1 MKTKLFLFVS
11 LTFFGYSYAQE
22 SKEVLFLGNSYTY
35 VNDLP
40 QLLVEA
46 AASVGDIVVKD
57 QNTPGGYT
65 LEWHST
71 NVTSLNKIKQ
81 GTWDFVVLQ
90 EQSQRPSLW
99 DAYVEEY
106 VYPFAQR
113 LNDTIVKYN
122 PCAETA
128 FYMTWGRENGDPSNC
143 SDWPPVCTYEGMD
156 DLLRERYLIMANDN
170 EAITSPVGAV
180 WRYLRDNN
188 LNIDLYLSDGSHP
201 SLAGSYAASI
211 AFYTVIFR
219 KDPTLITFNSTL
231 PADEASII
239 KDVVKLVVYDNLT
252 EWYVGIYIPVAD
264 FTHSN
269 NGNGEYTF
277 INTSTYS
284 TNYLWDFGD
293 ENSSTEENPIHTY
306 TEEGEYTVTL
316 TSNYLCE
323 NSSIKSETINVIL
336 GIDDF
341 SIKKIVE
348 IYPNPVKDIM
358 NIETTSVISSIE
370 VLNIL
375 GQVLYSEK
383 TNTNKIQ
390 IDISAFSAG
399 NYFVR
404 VTVDNNTN
412 VLQVIKK

>member
-1 MKTKLFLFVS
+1 MKTQLFLFIS

-22 SKEVLFLGNSYTY
+22 SKEVLFLGNSYIN

-57 QNTPGGYT
+57 QNTPAGYT

-71 NVTSLNKIKQ
+71 DVTSLNKIKQ

-143 SDWPPVCTYEGMD
+143 SAWPPVCTYEGMD

-188 LNIDLYLSDGSHP
+188 LNIDLYYSDGSHP
-201 SLAGSYAASI
+201 SLAGSYAAAI
-211 AFYTVIFR
+211 TFYTVIFR
-219 KDPTLITFNSTL
+219 NDPTLITFNSTL
-231 PADEASII
+231 PTNEASTI

-252 EWYVGIYIPVAD
+252 E
-264 FTHSN
+264 
-269 NGNGEYTF
+269 
-277 INTSTYS
+277 
-284 TNYLWDFGD
+284 
-293 ENSSTEENPIHTY
+293 
-306 TEEGEYTVTL
+306 
-316 TSNYLCE
+316 
-323 NSSIKSETINVIL
+323 
-336 GIDDF
+336 
-341 SIKKIVE
+341 
-348 IYPNPVKDIM
+348 
-358 NIETTSVISSIE
+358 
-370 VLNIL
+370 
-375 GQVLYSEK
+375 
-383 TNTNKIQ
+383 
-390 IDISAFSAG
+390 
-399 NYFVR
+399 
-404 VTVDNNTN
+404 
-412 VLQVIKK
+412 